1 MDELVTLEV
10 TFKVRYPVSNGW
22 YGVKTPEEVARE
34 EKYYLE
40 SQGASMADDITE
52 QAEVVSL
59 VSVEVVDT
67 ESE

>member
-10 TFKVRYPVSNGW
+10 TFKVRYLVSNGW
-22 YGVKTPEEVARE
+22 YGVETPEEVARE
-34 EKYYLE
+34 EKYHLE
-40 SQGASMADDITE
+40 GLGANMAEDIIET
-52 QAEVVSL
+52 AEAVSL